1 MDLPRKSTKI
11 NLVKVLHFLHR
22 GKLDAKLKE
31 VLELLQKVPEE
42 YLYNVTLHVFALF
55 KRL

>member
-22 GKLDAKLKE
+22 AKLDAKLKE